1 MSHMGPG
8 DKNRKRLKN
17 LGKKQ
22 EESNGLDFKE
32 AKDLQ
37 EDYETLL
44 RAIASEELELFS
56 EIIRSSDMKYF
67 LVHNDLD
74 YNLFRDSVRFQRIE
88 FISELENSGY
98 KFNNNMLLI
107 ELYENYIIKKLKEK
121 LKEEEL
127 STYFSREDFYFLLY
141 YESGKLIDTEQC
153 LLEFYFLLL
162 SGEYDLANYLLSQ
175 SYSFEIKDIINS
187 MFIGDENNLL
197 EHIVMNNEIIKG
209 ALKCA
214 LQRQLDGVAL

>member
-8 DKNRKRLKN
+8 DKNRKRVKN

-88 FISELENSGY
+88 FICE
-98 KFNNNMLLI
+98 
-107 ELYENYIIKKLKEK
+107 
-121 LKEEEL
+121 
-127 STYFSREDFYFLLY
+127 
-141 YESGKLIDTEQC
+141 
-153 LLEFYFLLL
+153 
-162 SGEYDLANYLLSQ
+162 
-175 SYSFEIKDIINS
+175 
-187 MFIGDENNLL
+187 
-197 EHIVMNNEIIKG
+197 
-209 ALKCA
+209 
-214 LQRQLDGVAL
+214 